1 MAIVKRKLFGAWQI
15 QVSSFQ
21 DSRGA
26 FETFWEAADL
36 ASAGIIFA
44 PISAHHSHNEKA
56 GTLRG
61 MHYQKP
67 PHGQAKLVSCVS
79 GRVWDVAV
87 DLRPN
92 SPTYLRWEATELS
105 TASGRALYIPAGC
118 AHGFVTLTD
127 HATVAYL
134 IEGDYEPTAAGTLRW
149 NDPAV
154 GIDWPI
160 RDPIV
165 SERDRLAPDFQA

>member
-1 MAIVKRKLFGAWQI
+1 MSIVKMKLAGAWQV
-15 QVSSFQ
+15 QATPFQ
-21 DSRGA
+21 DFRGA
-26 FETFWEAADL
+26 FEAFWEAADL
-36 ASAGIIFA
+36 AAAGIVFV
-44 PISAHHSHNEKA
+44 PVSAHHSYNEKT

-67 PHGQAKLVSCVS
+67 PHGQAKLVSCVN
-79 GRVWDVAV
+79 GCVWDVAV
-87 DLRPN
+87 DLRQD

-105 TASGRALYIPAGC
+105 AASGRTLYLPAGC

-134 IEGDYEPTAAGTLRW
+134 IEGDYQPTAAGTLRW

-154 GIDWPI
+154 GIKWPV
-160 RDPIV
+160 REPIL
-165 SERDRLAPDFQA
+165 SDRDRLAPDFQP